1 MLAAGRKLTM
11 PNRYDDTPDVK
22 LATGAQALPTG
33 SGYSPLS
40 DRRGKATAE
49 ATPDDDGSEPLPPPM
64 DARRIV
70 SKDETE
76 ADSI

>member
-1 MLAAGRKLTM
+1 MLAPERKLTM
-11 PNRYDDTPDVK
+11 SSYDDTPDVK
-22 LATGAQALPTG
+22 PATGAQALPTE
-33 SGYSPLS
+33 SGYSPLP